1 MEKKKGLNKKSK
13 KSNIDPKKKKSDL
26 KEEKYKIHNLQKK
39 DKHSTIHHDPNI
51 IEKKMDIDIL
61 FFPKKKIVNPYEN
74 HMSPFKMFDFF
85 RNVQDKPMNLERM
98 TYEEI
103 KMTNRLL
110 REILYLMKK

>member
-13 KSNIDPKKKKSDL
+13 KNNNVPIKKKSNL
-26 KEEKYKIHNLQKK
+26 KEEKNKIHNLQKK
-39 DKHSTIHHDPNI
+39 DKHSMIHHDPNI

-74 HMSPFKMFDFF
+74 HRSPFKMFDLF
-85 RNVQDKPMNLERM
+85 RDIQHKPMNFEKM